1 LRRGLQRTP
10 VDSMVGKGLVVT
22 AIVQARMAST
32 RLPGKVLRVLGDMT
46 VLGHVV
52 RRLCACPSLTQVVVA
67 TTREKVDDAV
77 CREAASVGALVTRGS
92 EGDVLG
98 RYVQALDEHGGD
110 IGVRITSDCPFI
122 DPALIDRGI
131 RRLLASDPPPDYLSN
146 TLLRTYPRGY
156 DFEVFLG
163 EALRI
168 AEREA
173 VTPGER
179 EHVTS
184 FIYRRPDRFRLESF
198 ERPDPR
204 ASADWRV
211 TLDTPE
217 DWDVI
222 RALFDRLAPESP
234 LFGLDDLEG
243 LVVRDPALLAAN
255 RQVRQK
261 PH

>member
-1 LRRGLQRTP
+1 
-10 VDSMVGKGLVVT
+10 MN
-22 AIVQARMAST
+22 ST
-32 RLPGKVLRVLGDMT
+32 RLPGKVLRVLGDTT

-52 RRLCACPSLTQVVVA
+52 RRLRACSSLTRVVVA
-67 TTREKVDDAV
+67 TTREGADDAV

-92 EGDVLG
+92 EDDVLG
-98 RYVQALDEHGGD
+98 RVVQALDEHGGD

-131 RRLLASDPPPDYLSN
+131 GRLLASDPPPDYLSN

-156 DFEVFLG
+156 DFEVFLV
-163 EALRI
+163 EALRT
-168 AEREA
+168 AAREA
-173 VTPGER
+173 RTASER
-179 EHVTS
+179 EHVTP
-184 FIYRRPDRFRLESF
+184 FLYRQPDRFRLESL

-204 ASADWRV
+204 GSAEWRV

-222 RALFDRLAPESP
+222 RALFDRLAPVSQ
-234 LFGLDDLEG
+234 LFGLDDVER
-243 LVVRDPALLAAN
+243 LVAREPALLAAN
-255 RQVRQK
+255 RGVRQK

>member
-1 LRRGLQRTP
+1 
-10 VDSMVGKGLVVT
+10 MVT
-22 AIVQARMAST
+22 AVVQARMAST
-32 RLPGKVLRVLGDMT
+32 RLPGKVLRVLGDTT

-52 RRLCACPSLTQVVVA
+52 RRLRACPSLTRVVVA
-67 TTREKVDDAV
+67 TTREEVDDAV

-92 EGDVLG
+92 EDDVLG
-98 RYVQALDEHGGD
+98 RFVQALDEHGGD

-122 DPALIDRGI
+122 DPALIDRGV

-156 DFEVFLG
+156 DFEVFLV
-163 EALRI
+163 EALRK
-168 AEREA
+168 AGREA
-173 VTPGER
+173 VTAGER

-184 FIYRRPDRFRLESF
+184 FIYRHPDRFRLESL

-204 ASADWRV
+204 ASAEWRV

-222 RALFDRLAPESP
+222 RALFDRLAPASP
-234 LFGLDDLEG
+234 LFGLDDLER
-243 LVVRDPALLAAN
+243 LVAREPALLAAN
-255 RQVRQK
+255 RRVRQK